1 MTPGVLDTMG
11 LLLLDLGIPMASV
24 RSLGSGSMD
33 SGRVVLVSVFVSV
46 SAVCSAVV
54 GMCHM
59 GTEVDLLWRLLVVVE
74 LGRYWRSD

>member
-33 SGRVVLVSVFVSV
+33 SGRVVLVSVSV
-46 SAVCSAVV
+46 CAVCSAVV

>member
-24 RSLGSGSMD
+24 RSLGSGSID
-33 SGRVVLVSVFVSV
+33 SGRVVLVSVC
-46 SAVCSAVV
+46 AVCSAVM

-74 LGRYWRSD
+74 LGCYWSTD